1 MINKGL
7 WIKVF
12 FVAAVFAAT
21 FFSCTH
27 KPEIEDGKD
36 KEEVDTTTLISYYN
50 GTLSHNQGKNCQSCH
65 QKSGNAKGWFSISGT
80 VYDTSLIQVFPNSTV
95 RLYDGLD
102 STGVL
107 ISTIE
112 VDSFGNFYSTEK
124 IDFKNGLHV
133 EVEGKLISAK
143 MGSLIRSAA
152 CNKCHGVTT
161 NRIWTK

>member
-1 MINKGL
+1 MVDKGL

-12 FVAAVFAAT
+12 FVAVVFAAT

-27 KPEIEDGKD
+27 KPEIEYDID
-36 KEEVDTTTLISYYN
+36 KEQVDTTSLISNYN

-65 QKSGNAKGWFSISGT
+65 QKGGIAKGWFSIAGT
-80 VYDTSLIQVFPNSTV
+80 VYDSSLKQVFPNSTV

-124 IDFKNGLHV
+124 IDFKNGLYV
-133 EVEGKLISAK
+133 EVGGKLISAK

-152 CNKCHGVTT
+152 CNKCHGITT